1 MDESRCVVTGK
12 LPLLPKGNAWTS
24 IHVLTSLSPP
34 LHRLHR
40 PVPLR
45 PRGVAG
51 RRFTFSHHL
60 AATHP
65 SRAAARPLDT
75 NGLFSTIPKLSSPML
90 GSLAL
95 MDLVLSGPHPLFLEV
110 SSRRPAPRFWGL
122 PLNTPLLLPCFRCT
136 ISMTRSFP
144 SWDPPLHFE
153 PPSGYPLPS

>member
-1 MDESRCVVTGK
+1 MCGHRQTPTSSQGK
-12 LPLLPKGNAWTS
+12 CLD

-34 LHRLHR
+34 LHR

-45 PRGVAG
+45 PQRVAG
-51 RRFTFSHHL
+51 RRFTVSHHL

-65 SRAAARPLDT
+65 SRAATRPLDT
-75 NGLFSTIPKLSSPML
+75 NGLFPTIPKLSSPML

-110 SSRRPAPRFWGL
+110 SSRRSAPRFCCL
-122 PLNTPLLLPCFRCT
+122 PFKTPLLLPCFRCT
-136 ISMTRSFP
+136 VSMTRPFP

-153 PPSGYPLPS
+153 PPSGCPLPS